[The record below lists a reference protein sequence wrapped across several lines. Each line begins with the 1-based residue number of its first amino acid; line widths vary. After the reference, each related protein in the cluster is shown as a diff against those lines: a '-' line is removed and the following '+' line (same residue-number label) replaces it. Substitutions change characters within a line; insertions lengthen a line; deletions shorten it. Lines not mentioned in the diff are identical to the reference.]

1 MARKNLFEVK
11 ATGKVKYVRLT
22 KEFPQEM
29 VKTLTPPFKAAAEYM
44 EKEAKKLAPVDTG
57 ALRDSIR
64 GRVIIGANAAKT
76 KKGTGGVKVPIS
88 IDLRAET
95 PYAGFVE
102 YGTGQRG
109 RNSYTV
115 KGSAFA
121 GFIQKPVDY
130 RHGTKQGMKAQPYIR
145 PAMIKGMKKMQIGRL

>member
-1 MARKNLFEVK
+1 MARRNLFEVR
-11 ATGKVKYVRLT
+11 ATGKVQYVRLT

-44 EKEAKKLAPVDTG
+44 EKEAKKLVPVDTG
-57 ALRDSIR
+57 ALRDSIK
-64 GRVIIGANAAKT
+64 GRVIVGPNAAKT

-88 IDLRAET
+88 IDLRADT

-109 RNSYTV
+109 RSSYTI
-115 KGSAFA
+115 KGGVFA
-121 GFIQKPVDY
+121 GFVQKPIDY
-130 RHGTKQGMKAQPYIR
+130 RHGSKMGVRARPYIR

>member
-1 MARKNLFEVK
+1 MARKNLFSVR

-29 VKTLTPPFKAAAEYM
+29 IKTLTPPFKAAAEYM
-44 EKEAKKLAPVDTG
+44 EKEAKKLVPVDTG
-57 ALRDSIR
+57 NLRDSIS
-64 GRVIIGANAAKT
+64 GKVIIGAQAAKT
-76 KKGTGGVKVPIS
+76 KKGTGGVRVPIS
-88 IDLRAET
+88 IELKADA

-109 RNSYTV
+109 RNTYAV

-121 GFIQKPVDY
+121 GFRQKPIDY
-130 RHGTKQGMKAQPYIR
+130 RHGARKGQNAQPYIR

>member
-1 MARKNLFEVK
+1 MARKNMFSVR

-29 VKTLTPPFKAAAEYM
+29 IKSLTPPFKAAAEYM
-44 EKEAKKLAPVDTG
+44 ENEAKRLVPVDTG
-57 ALRDSIR
+57 DLRASIK
-64 GRVIIGANAAKT
+64 GRVIIGPNAART

-88 IDLRAET
+88 IDLSAT
-95 PYAGFVE
+95 APYAAYVE
-102 YGTGQRG
+102 YGTGARG
-109 RNSYTV
+109 RASYTV
-115 KGSAFA
+115 KGGIFA

-130 RHGTKQGMKAQPYIR
+130 KHGASAGQKAQPYIR